1 MVIGKEVFSIL
12 EINAKANLIWGH
24 GKYIAS
30 RTYYNYS
37 ISLYSLSGFFVE
49 VGVFDNSKEI
59 EKIEV
64 FDTSNRLKLYM
75 GRERL
80 N

>member
-1 MVIGKEVFSIL
+1 MAIGKETFSLL

-24 GKYIAS
+24 GKFIAS
-30 RTYYNYS
+30 RAYYNYS

-49 VGVFDNSKEI
+49 VWIFQNSKEI

-64 FDTSNRLKLYM
+64 FDTDSRLKLYI
-75 GRERL
+75 GKERL